1 MRWTAEGTGIAISHF
16 QQPKTISGV
25 GSDPV
30 LLVGTVELPLAWNGR
45 PIHIQAVVMSNGSTG
60 ASDVLVGNYHMR
72 YDWNYLMSS

>member
-1 MRWTAEGTGIAISHF
+1 MSSWVRRPAGARAR
-16 QQPKTISGV
+16 
-25 GSDPV
+25 
-30 LLVGTVELPLAWNGR
+30 TVELPLSCGGR